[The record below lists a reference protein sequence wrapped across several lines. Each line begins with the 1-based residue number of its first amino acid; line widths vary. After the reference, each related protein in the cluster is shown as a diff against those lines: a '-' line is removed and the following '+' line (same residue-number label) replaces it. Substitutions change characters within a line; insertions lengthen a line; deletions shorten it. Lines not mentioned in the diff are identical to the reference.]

1 MALGDWIDRAIEPFA
16 PRAAARRRSARIAL
30 GEIRKYDAASRDRR
44 TSGWNRPS
52 TGPNA
57 ETGQGVVLL
66 RNGARDLVRNNK
78 YASAAV
84 RQVVAN
90 MVGDGIAPQ
99 FSHEDKAIAQLAQDD
114 WNRWAESKVDGLG
127 DFYEVEKLAARGMV
141 EGGESLVLWKPD
153 RAGPDG
159 RVEVIEGDQLDITKN
174 QSRASGARII
184 QGVQFD
190 ADNVRDAYWLFEEHP
205 GDLLL
210 LSSYTSKPV
219 FAEYVDHVFERLR
232 PGQVRGVSWLA
243 SVALT
248 LRDIADIEDAVRLK
262 KKVEACL
269 SLVLTPSEGEGSPL
283 TGEATTSTTG
293 RADAESIRP
302 GMIFRTKPGEDVH
315 TLTPA
320 SVGDGVDFIRQ
331 QLAAVSANL
340 TPYYLMTGDTTSATY
355 TSLRA
360 ANLGHHALLDDWQ
373 QNTMIPRLVRPAVD
387 RRLRRLALAKDRRV
401 LDCKVTFA
409 LPVRR
414 VIDPIKDLMAEVVEI
429 RAGLKLMSKALAE
442 RGLNSDDHMREI
454 ARMNAL
460 IDELGLALETDPR
473 RLTDSGVLQAA
484 AGYILPKPAADA
496 AAA

>member
-1 MALGDWIDRAIEPFA
+1 MALGDWIDGAIEPFA
-16 PRAAARRRSARIAL
+16 PMAAARRRSARIAL
-30 GEIRKYDAASRDRR
+30 GEIRKFDAAARDRR
-44 TSGWNRPS
+44 TNGWSRPS

-57 ETGQGVVLL
+57 ENAQGIAML

-78 YASAAV
+78 YAAAAV

-99 FSHEDKAIAQLAQDD
+99 FSHADPNIARLAQDD
-114 WNRWAESKVDGLG
+114 WDRWAESKVDGFG
-127 DFYEVEKLAARGMV
+127 DFYEVEKLTARGMI

-153 RAGPDG
+153 ALGPDG
-159 RVEVIEGDQLDITKN
+159 RVEVIEGDQLDMNKT

-190 ADNVRDAYWLFEEHP
+190 QDNVRDAYWLFEEHP
-205 GDLLL
+205 GDLML
-210 LSSYTSKPV
+210 LSNFTSKPV
-219 FAEYVDHVFERLR
+219 FAEYVDHVFERQR
-232 PGQVRGVSWLA
+232 ASQVRGVSWLA
-243 SVALT
+243 PLALT
-248 LRDIADIEDAVRLK
+248 LRDIGDIEDAVRLQE
-262 KKVEACL
+262 KVAACL
-269 SLVLTPSEGEGSPL
+269 ALILTPEQGAGSPL
-283 TGEATTSTTG
+283 TGEATTANGS
-293 RADAESIRP
+293 RADMESIRP
-302 GMIFRTKPGEDVH
+302 GMIFRAKPGEDVS
-315 TLTPA
+315 TLVPQSRGGT
-320 SVGDGVDFIRQ
+320 VEFIRQ
-331 QLAAVSANL
+331 QLAACSANL

-401 LDCKVTFA
+401 LECKVTFA
-409 LPVRR
+409 LPIRR

-442 RGLNSDDHMREI
+442 RGLNSEEHMREI
-454 ARMNAL
+454 ARMNTI

-484 AGYILPKPAADA
+484 AGYILPKSAADQA
-496 AAA
+496 AA